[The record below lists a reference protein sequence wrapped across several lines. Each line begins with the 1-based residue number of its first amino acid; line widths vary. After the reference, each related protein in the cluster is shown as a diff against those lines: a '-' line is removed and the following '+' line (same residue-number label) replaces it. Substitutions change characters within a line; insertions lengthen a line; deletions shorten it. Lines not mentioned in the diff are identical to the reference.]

1 MPIPTVTSAVHYN
14 CIYSTIQLQHIK
26 NQNSFKVLK
35 LLYFLRKPD
44 KIKVSH
50 GNEKIFIQYLPYLG
64 IIGGERG
71 ILIFLISNTNSCI
84 KCIFGLLK
92 PKADHFCPLLY
103 LCNINLQPINN
114 NSYNRTVAREVES
127 LSRCYSPVETLQAS
141 ATATFCG
148 NH

>member
-1 MPIPTVTSAVHYN
+1 MPIPPAASYISGSLHQRSITSAVHY
-14 CIYSTIQLQHIK
+14 ISSPLQLHLLYLDRKHIK
-26 NQNSFKVLK
+26 NQNSFNVLK

-103 LCNINLQPINN
+103 LCNINL
-114 NSYNRTVAREVES
+114 
-127 LSRCYSPVETLQAS
+127 
-141 ATATFCG
+141 
-148 NH
+148 